1 VKQSGDRRAQL
12 ETAARSLGVA
22 LAGQAIDKLIS
33 YEDLLEAKAIP
44 LGFVARSD
52 QDRLL
57 ERHVIDSL
65 RASAEVGRTDRTA
78 LDLGSGAGLPGIIL
92 ALAAPQLRVRL
103 VESQRR
109 RVAFLELAVE
119 RLAVSN
125 AEVIAARAES
135 LEAGAADLCTARAF
149 APPDRAWNVARRL
162 LTDQGRLIYFSGAR
176 TDPAAPDGARIV
188 ATRPGPLESSGALVI
203 MTR

>member
-1 VKQSGDRRAQL
+1 
-12 ETAARSLGVA
+12 
-22 LAGQAIDKLIS
+22 
-33 YEDLLEAKAIP
+33 
-44 LGFVARSD
+44 
-52 QDRLL
+52 
-57 ERHVIDSL
+57 
-65 RASAEVGRTDRTA
+65 
-78 LDLGSGAGLPGIIL
+78 
-92 ALAAPQLRVRL
+92 

-125 AEVIAARAES
+125 AEVVAVRAES
-135 LEAGAADLCTARAF
+135 LEVRAADLCTARAF

-176 TDPAAPDGARIV
+176 TVVAAPDGASIV
-188 ATRPGPLESSGALVI
+188 ATRPAPLESSGALVI